1 LAGLE
6 EGKMKQVIVK
16 TATEADFFQRGREI
30 ARLADRA
37 EALPE
42 ECVISFEDPADLL
55 KLLTTARLN
64 LLQKIKEQPGSI
76 TQLAQRLHRNR
87 STVKRDVEMLARY
100 GLVAVEST
108 VSSRQTWVEE
118 IHPRVGRLRLEAS
131 IG

>member
-1 LAGLE
+1 
-6 EGKMKQVIVK
+6 MKQVIVK
-16 TATEADFFQRGREI
+16 TATEADFFQRGRAI

-55 KLLTTARLN
+55 KLLTTARLT
-64 LLQKIKEQPGSI
+64 LLQQIKEQPGSI

-87 STVKRDVEMLARY
+87 STVKRDVDQLASY
-100 GLVAVEST
+100 GLVEVESIVLPGRGRT
-108 VSSRQTWVEE
+108 QE
-118 IHPRVGRLRLEAS
+118 IHPRAGRLRLEAS

>member
-108 VSSRQTWVEE
+108 VSSRQTRVEE